1 MPRKSAS
8 TPISPR
14 AISAPVFAKS
24 IAAEAMAFSLTKRT
38 GSKTIPVV
46 RGAPGS
52 KPTSRP
58 CSSSSR
64 DLETLAMLA
73 SGSGSL
79 ASASKRSCVPSRVW
93 SR

>member
-1 MPRKSAS
+1 M
-8 TPISPR
+8 SPM

-24 IAAEAMAFSLTKRT
+24 IAAEAMAFSFTKRT
-38 GSKTIPVV
+38 GSKTTPE
-46 RGAPGS
+46 
-52 KPTSRP
+52 PTIRP

-79 ASASKRSCVPSRVW
+79 ASASNRICCASRV
-93 SR
+93 RRM